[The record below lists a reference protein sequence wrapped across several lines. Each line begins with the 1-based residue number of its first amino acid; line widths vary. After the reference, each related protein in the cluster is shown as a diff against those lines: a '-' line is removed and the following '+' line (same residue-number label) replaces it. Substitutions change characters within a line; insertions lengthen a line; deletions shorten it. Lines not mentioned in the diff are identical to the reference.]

1 MDSLSHAAAL
11 AFRLI
16 ASGDHDVFS
25 ALSVSLVVSLSATI
39 IACLAGAPLGAWL
52 AMRDFPAR
60 RSVLIAINALL
71 GLPPVVVGLAVYV
84 LLSRAG
90 PLGSWGLLFTPKA
103 MVLCQVLLT
112 LPVVVALTHRAT
124 EGAWRDY
131 GDALRIDGAHT
142 LRSIGSLL
150 VMESGALVTTFLAA
164 FGRAIAEVGAIM
176 IAGGNIRDHT
186 RTLTTA
192 IVLETSKGDIARAI
206 ALGMILVAIALVVS
220 LVVFKLQDRA
230 VGR

>member
-220 LVVFKLQDRA
+220 VIVFKLQDRA

>member
-112 LPVVVALTHRAT
+112 LPVVIALTHRAT

-220 LVVFKLQDRA
+220 VIVFKLQDRA

>member
-1 MDSLSHAAAL
+1 MDSLNHAAAL

-220 LVVFKLQDRA
+220 VIVFKLQDRA

>member
-112 LPVVVALTHRAT
+112 LPVVIALTHRAT